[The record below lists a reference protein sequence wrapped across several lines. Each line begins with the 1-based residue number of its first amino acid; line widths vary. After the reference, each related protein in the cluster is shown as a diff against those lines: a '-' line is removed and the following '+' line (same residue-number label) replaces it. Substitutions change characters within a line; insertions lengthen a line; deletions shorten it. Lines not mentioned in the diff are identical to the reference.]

1 MKALTR
7 IVASC
12 TVVLLS
18 FGAKAGLNVPYAPD
32 TNTLH
37 LWHFDD
43 STANQGTANFVT
55 VTDAVASG
63 ITMTNY
69 GLNSTSGTGG
79 GGADSGAAPNTP
91 PYTNIFLVPQ
101 AATANLG
108 QSLQILPGGGP
119 SAGKAYAMCGTTNDN
134 TSSSAYPITDFYNPT
149 TGAFTFEALLYI
161 QGNVFSSS
169 IGSEW
174 EIFCGDNQGG
184 NGLTRA
190 WQFRISPGS
199 TPQLN
204 MNFQAG
210 GNTNSEAN
218 IAVPLPLSGPDAL
231 TVSNWYHVAVT
242 YTGNA
247 PTNSDTPQLL
257 RFYWTFFDPSR
268 TNADL
273 LFATSYA
280 GWGTLGGTPIPEIG
294 GSARI
299 QNGVGNAGAF
309 QGLIDEVRISAI
321 ARASNDMAFISGGP
335 QNPPSFVTEP
345 PANILVGYGQ
355 QLNLSTLPTGTPPLY
370 PQWQMTNTGSGG
382 WTNLPNQTNT
392 TLSINPV
399 TFPNSGLYRL
409 VITNS
414 IGSKTSSV
422 ASVTVGAAF
431 SELFNTGANANDLAD
446 PTLAGIADPHYT
458 LVQSL
463 DPNNLGLNALVWD
476 MSSYPVLP
484 AGIFA
489 FVGGQSQWIGP
500 EANTAGATYTSP
512 QGTYVY
518 QTKFLLD
525 SVDLTEPVTMNMTW
539 WANTTGGDVLLN
551 GNSIGIHTLI
561 TNLPST
567 AASFTITNGFVP
579 GVNTIQ
585 FVTPCVNP
593 NGSYPESAVR
603 IELSGIGQALAEG
616 IPVIDNQP
624 TNQTV
629 ADASVAP
636 GSVATFSVV
645 ALGRPPLSYQWYAD
659 SNLVSGATNRTL
671 VFDSPSSTAS
681 PGTNFQ
687 VVISND
693 SGSVTSSVAVLTLL
707 STNQPP
713 VVQNYSLVLYSNT
726 NATFNLDT
734 AFQAATDG
742 DHDPLSL
749 GNPSFDTTSTN
760 GGSITQNGSTLLTY
774 TPASGYI
781 GADEFNYYISDSQG
795 ATSTGAVSIS
805 VLPLIAPTNVQVKLS
820 GGNVVLTGVG
830 PGAGGTFH
838 LFSTTNLTVPLS
850 NWTAAGSGTFGN
862 NGDVAITNSVA
873 GVPEQFYI
881 FAVP

>member
-12 TVVLLS
+12 TVALLS
-18 FGAKAGLNVPYAPD
+18 FRARAGLNVPYAPD
-32 TNTLH
+32 ANTLH

-55 VTDAVASG
+55 VTDAVPAPDG

-69 GLNSTSGTGG
+69 GLNSTS
-79 GGADSGAAPNTP
+79 SGAAPNTP

-101 AATANLG
+101 AATAVLG

-119 SAGKAYAMCGTTNDN
+119 SVGKAYAMCGTTNASV
-134 TSSSAYPITDFYNPT
+134 TSSTYPITSFYNAT
-149 TGAFTFEALLYI
+149 SGAFTFEALIYI

-169 IGSEW
+169 IGTEW
-174 EIFCGDNQGG
+174 EIFSGDNQGSG
-184 NGLTRA
+184 ITRS
-190 WQFRISPGS
+190 WQFRI
-199 TPQLN
+199 TPNALPTGPLVN

-210 GNTNSEAN
+210 SGTPAAQPN
-218 IAVPLPLSGPDAL
+218 VQFPLPLSGPDAV

-247 PTNSDTPQLL
+247 PTNGDPQGTLS
-257 RFYWTFFDPSR
+257 FYWTFFDPSR

-273 LFATSYA
+273 LFTTNNVSFQ
-280 GWGTLGGTPIPEIG
+280 TLGGNPIPEIG
-294 GSARI
+294 GSART

-309 QGLIDEVRISAI
+309 EGLIDEVRISAI
-321 ARASNDMAFISGGP
+321 ARAPNDMAFISGGP
-335 QNPPSFVTEP
+335 QNPPSFVSQP
-345 PANILVGYGQ
+345 PASTLVGYGQ
-355 QLNLSTLPTGTPPLY
+355 QLNLPTLPGGSQPIY
-370 PQWQMTNTGSGG
+370 SQWQLTNTSLGG
-382 WTNLPNQTNT
+382 WTNIPNQTNS
-392 TLSINPV
+392 TLTINPV
-399 TFPNSGLYRL
+399 VFANTGLYRL
-409 VITNS
+409 ILTNS
-414 IGSKTSSV
+414 VGSKTSSV

-431 SELFNTGANANDLAD
+431 SELFNTGANSNNLAD
-446 PTLAGIADPHYT
+446 PTLASTPDLHYA

-463 DPNNLGLNALVWD
+463 DVNNLGPNTLVWD
-476 MSSYPVLP
+476 MGSYPVLP
-484 AGIFA
+484 AGIFD

-500 EANTAGATYTSP
+500 EANTGGATYTSP
-512 QGTYVY
+512 QGTYIY

-525 SVDLTEPVTMNMTW
+525 SVDLTQPVTMNMTW

-551 GNSIGIHTLI
+551 GVSMGIHTLI

-603 IELSGIGQALAEG
+603 IELAGIGQSLAAG
-616 IPVIDNQP
+616 KPVISTP
-624 TNQTV
+624 PANQTI
-629 ADASVAP
+629 ADANFVP

-671 VFDSPSSTAS
+671 VFDAPSSTAS

-707 STNQPP
+707 STNQLPI
-713 VVQNYSLVLYSNT
+713 VQNYSLVLYSNT
-726 NATFNLDT
+726 AATFNLDT
-734 AFQAATDG
+734 GFQSATDPDG
-742 DHDPLSL
+742 SPLML
-749 GNPSFDTTSTN
+749 GSPAYDVTSTN
-760 GGSITQNGSTLLTY
+760 GGSISQNGSTLLTY
-774 TPASGYI
+774 TPQTDYT

-795 ATSTGAVSIS
+795 GTSTGAVSIS
-805 VLPLIAPTNVQVKLS
+805 VLPLVAPTNIQVKLS
-820 GGNVVLTGVG
+820 GKNVVLTGVG
-830 PGAGGTFH
+830 PGAGASFH

-850 NWTAAGSGTFGN
+850 NWTAAGSGTFDN
-862 NGDVAITNSVA
+862 NGNVAITNPVA
-873 GVPEQFYI
+873 GAPQQFYI

>member
-12 TVVLLS
+12 AVALLS
-18 FGAKAGLNVPYAPD
+18 FGAKAGLNVPYTAD
-32 TNTLH
+32 ANTLH

-55 VTDAVASG
+55 VTDAVTGG

-79 GGADSGAAPNTP
+79 GGGDAGAAPNTP
-91 PYTNIFLVPQ
+91 PYTNIFLLPQ
-101 AATANLG
+101 AATANLS

-119 SAGKAYAMCGTTNDN
+119 AAGKAYAMCGTTNDN
-134 TSSSAYPITDFYNPT
+134 VAGSGYAPTLFCNPT
-149 TGAFTFEALLYI
+149 TGAFTFEALIYI
-161 QGNVFSSS
+161 QGNVFSTS

-174 EIFCGDNQGG
+174 EIFSGDNQGG
-184 NGLTRA
+184 GGLARG
-190 WQFRISPGS
+190 WQFRVQPGS
-199 TPQLN
+199 APSVDI
-204 MNFQAG
+204 NFINATG
-210 GNTNSEAN
+210 GTAPNVQFN
-218 IAVPLPLSGPDAL
+218 LPLSGPDAL

-247 PTNSDTPQLL
+247 PTNSDPQGKLT
-257 RFYWTFFDPSR
+257 FYWTFFDPSR

-273 LFATSYA
+273 LFTTNNAA
-280 GWGTLGGTPIPEIG
+280 FGTLGGTPIPEIG

-335 QNPPSFVTEP
+335 QNPPSFVTQP
-345 PANILVGYGQ
+345 PASTLVGYGQ
-355 QLNLSTLPTGTPPLY
+355 QLTLSTLPTGTPPLF
-370 PQWQMTNTGSGG
+370 PQWQTTNTSLGG
-382 WTNLPNQTNT
+382 WTNIPGQTDS
-392 TLSINPV
+392 TLNISPV
-399 TFPNSGLYRL
+399 TFANGGLYRL

-414 IGSKTSSV
+414 IGSRTSSV

-431 SELFNTGANANDLAD
+431 SELFNTGANSNDLAD
-446 PTLAGIADPHYT
+446 PTLASTPDLHYT
-458 LVQSL
+458 LAQSF
-463 DPNNLGLNALVWD
+463 DVNNLGPNTLVWD
-476 MSSYPVLP
+476 MSSYPLLP

-500 EANTAGATYTSP
+500 EANTGGATYTSP
-512 QGTYVY
+512 QGTYIY

-525 SVDLTEPVTMNMTW
+525 SVDLTQPVTMNMTW

-551 GNSIGIHTLI
+551 GVSMGIHTLI

-585 FVTPCVNP
+585 FITPCVNP

-603 IELSGIGQALAEG
+603 IELSGIGQSLAAG
-616 IPVIDNQP
+616 KPVISTP
-624 TNQTV
+624 PANQTI
-629 ADASVAP
+629 ADANFVP

-671 VFDSPSSTAS
+671 VFDAPSSTAS

-707 STNQPP
+707 STNQLPI
-713 VVQNYSLVLYSNT
+713 VQNYSLVLYSNT
-726 NATFNLDT
+726 TATFNLDT
-734 AFQAATDG
+734 GFQAATDP
-742 DHDPLSL
+742 DNSPLML
-749 GNPSFDTTSTN
+749 GSPAYDVTSTN
-760 GGSITQNGSTLLTY
+760 GGSISQNGSTLLTY
-774 TPASGYI
+774 TPQTDYT

-795 ATSTGAVSIS
+795 GTSTGAVSIS
-805 VLPLIAPTNVQVKLS
+805 VLPLVAPTNIQVKLS
-820 GGNVVLTGVG
+820 GKNVVLTGVG
-830 PGAGGTFH
+830 PGAGASFH

-850 NWTAAGSGTFGN
+850 NWTAAGSGTFDN
-862 NGDVAITNSVA
+862 NGNVAITNPVA
-873 GVPEQFYI
+873 GAPQQFYI